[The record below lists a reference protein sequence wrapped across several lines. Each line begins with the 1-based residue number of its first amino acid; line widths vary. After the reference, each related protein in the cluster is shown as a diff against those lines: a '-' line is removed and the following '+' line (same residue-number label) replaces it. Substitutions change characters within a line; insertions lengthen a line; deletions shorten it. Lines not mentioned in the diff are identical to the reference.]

1 MSPPNALYVFFLAA
15 ASLLA
20 AAPCNAQTE
29 DPMTL
34 PAKTES
40 AVFAG
45 GCFWCLEAAMENTPG
60 VLEAISGYTGGH
72 DPDPTYASVSTGRT
86 GHVEAVRVIYDSTTL
101 SYEDLVRVF
110 FRNINPSDPD
120 GQFADRGSQYQTAI
134 FYATEAQKQ
143 TAEAVMAEIAASG
156 RFKTPLAV
164 PLRPVAR
171 FYPAEEQHQNYY
183 AKNAVGYDAYHRAS
197 GRGPYLE
204 TVWGQAGAPR
214 PDGGQPGPAAGYVR
228 PDDQELRARLS
239 PLAFAVTRKNATEP
253 PFDNAH
259 WNEKRP
265 GIYVD
270 AVSGEPLFSSRDK
283 FDSGTGWPS
292 FTRTVVPGAVAER
305 EDTGL
310 FTVRTEVRSALADSH
325 LGHVFDD
332 GPPPTGKRYC
342 VNSAALR
349 FIPVED
355 MEKEGYGGLVGLV
368 RPE

>member
-1 MSPPNALYVFFLAA
+1 M
-15 ASLLA
+15 
-20 AAPCNAQTE
+20 
-29 DPMTL
+29 
-34 PAKTES
+34 
-40 AVFAG
+40 
-45 GCFWCLEAAMENTPG
+45 
-60 VLEAISGYTGGH
+60 
-72 DPDPTYASVSTGRT
+72 
-86 GHVEAVRVIYDSTTL
+86 
-101 SYEDLVRVF
+101 
-110 FRNINPSDPD
+110 
-120 GQFADRGSQYQTAI
+120 
-134 FYATEAQKQ
+134 
-143 TAEAVMAEIAASG
+143 
-156 RFKTPLAV
+156 
-164 PLRPVAR
+164 
-171 FYPAEEQHQNYY
+171 
-183 AKNAVGYDAYHRAS
+183 
-197 GRGPYLE
+197 
-204 TVWGQAGAPR
+204 
-214 PDGGQPGPAAGYVR
+214 
-228 PDDQELRARLS
+228 
-239 PLAFAVTRKNATEP
+239 AFAVTRKNATEP

-332 GPPPTGKRYC
+332 GPAPTGKRYC